1 MRKLRNTLF
10 AALLCGVAVP
20 AAFAGTGGD
29 GGAAE
34 TVSTPAPSA
43 PSDTLGALAQAQSEA
58 ALLKAQLEIAKLKAE
73 IKKVES
79 GKSGSHQNQTAT
91 GYPAPV
97 SSPFP
102 MAEPLV
108 GAPSS
113 RLPRVL
119 GISGTGSRLTAT
131 LALPDGGTLSVRP
144 GQNLPPYGRVT
155 RITDRGVS
163 MTHAGK
169 VEPLP
174 FVSSLSSG
182 SAGGGGGF
190 GASPGIPSPSAGF
203 TNPLA
208 SPPVYGPP
216 SIPSGSMPPQST
228 LPKPME

>member
-10 AALLCGVAVP
+10 AALVCGVAVP

-29 GGAAE
+29 GGAAD

-43 PSDTLGALAQAQSEA
+43 PSATLGALAQAQSEA

-79 GKSGSHQNQTAT
+79 GKSGSHQNQTAI

-119 GISGTGSRLTAT
+119 GISGMGSRLTAT

-155 RITDRGVS
+155 RITYRGVFLA
-163 MTHAGK
+163 HDRK

-174 FVSSLSSG
+174 FVSASSG
-182 SAGGGGGF
+182 NAESGSLPATTSF
-190 GASPGIPSPSAGF
+190 PTPPGAGF
-203 TNPLA
+203 ADPLA
-208 SPPVYGPP
+208 SAPVYGPP
-216 SIPSGSMPPQST
+216 SIPSGSLPPQST